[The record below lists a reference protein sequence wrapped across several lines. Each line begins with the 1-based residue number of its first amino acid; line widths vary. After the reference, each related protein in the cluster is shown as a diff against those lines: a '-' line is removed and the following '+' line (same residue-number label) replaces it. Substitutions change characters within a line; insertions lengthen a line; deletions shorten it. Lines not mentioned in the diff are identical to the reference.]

1 MDLRKAFDQLIV
13 ELLALKKLISGS
25 SPLFVRVSE
34 IPPVLRGAE
43 NEPVKAIEPVQLY
56 GREAMTKA
64 VDTWLDL
71 HIKDEFSQKAARRAA
86 GVLWFPSDDN
96 AFTAELVRLLEMVNT
111 LKASIENHIISNFQT
126 RTARFEALHNQCS
139 GVLTLHLYRQI
150 RWWHDERI
158 SAVRFCWQEKDSL
171 LVPDKI
177 ELLVRM
183 GRDGREDE
191 SQKIPMSQL
200 IQKVTSVPED
210 KLRIRRHLKVQ
221 PVANITFVDELNSSG
236 ALKTVTAPMPYI
248 IIQNE
253 RPEIKMLGHFDALER
268 AKRKPRND
276 RVKTEVI
283 GHFHGETIEVIT
295 E

>member
-1 MDLRKAFDQLIV
+1 MDLRKTFEQLID
-13 ELLALKKLISGS
+13 ELLALKKLISDS
-25 SPLFVRVSE
+25 SPLFARVSE

-43 NEPVKAIEPVQLY
+43 NETVKEIDPAQLY
-56 GREAMTKA
+56 GREAMIKA

-71 HIKDEFSQKAARRAA
+71 HIKEEFSQKAARRAS

-96 AFTAELVRLLEMVNT
+96 AFTAELVRLLEMINT
-111 LKASIENHIISNFQT
+111 LKASIESHIISNFQT
-126 RTARFEALHNQCS
+126 RTSRFEALHNQCT

-158 SAVRFCWQEKDSL
+158 SAVRFCWQEKESL

-183 GRDGREDE
+183 GKDGREDE

-200 IQKVTSVPED
+200 IKKVSSVPED
-210 KLRIRRHLKVQ
+210 KLRIRRRLKVQ
-221 PVANITFVDELNSSG
+221 PVANITFGDELNPSG
-236 ALKTVTAPMPYI
+236 TLKTVTAPMPYI

-253 RPEIKMLGHFDALER
+253 RPEVKMLGHFDALER

-283 GHFHGETIEVIT
+283 GHFHGESIEVIT

>member
-1 MDLRKAFDQLIV
+1 MDLRKTFDQLID

-25 SPLFVRVSE
+25 SPLLARVSE

-43 NEPVKAIEPVQLY
+43 NALVKKIDPAQLY
-56 GREAMTKA
+56 GREAVTKA

-71 HIKDEFSQKAARRAA
+71 HIKDEFSQKAARRAS

-96 AFTAELVRLLEMVNT
+96 TFTAELVRLLETINT
-111 LKASIENHIISNFQT
+111 LKASIESHIISNFQT
-126 RTARFEALHNQCS
+126 RTSRFEALHNQCT

-158 SAVRFCWQEKDSL
+158 SAVRFCWQEKESL

-183 GRDGREDE
+183 GKDGREDE

-200 IQKVTSVPED
+200 IQKVSSVPED
-210 KLRIRRHLKVQ
+210 KLRIRRRLKVQ
-221 PVANITFVDELNSSG
+221 PVANITFGDEQNPSG
-236 ALKTVTAPMPYI
+236 PLKTVTAPMPYI

-276 RVKTEVI
+276 RVKTEVL
-283 GHFHGETIEVIT
+283 GHFHGESIEVIR